1 MKRLYEVIEKRDS
14 HSRPISAVTNIRS
27 PTLPR
32 SRGRATTTCR
42 ESNGRTIPIWRA
54 GSRQSM
60 SVPGSRRRSPKSPPS
75 SRTARPRPTT
85 RRTASSIAD
94 VTRGRELSS
103 CAPIAS
109 WPGSSRPFCYVLLL
123 RRNRL
128 LDRRRFLGLVGLAI
142 GLAQELVEELGAL
155 LLILRFLCFLRL
167 PLFGEPVIV
176 HFPAHRILHP
186 WWRDRC
192 QRGATSRSSEPLA
205 GLPLTLDHVIPSV
218 ERATAKGETLA
229 RSIRRQPCNPG
240 DGESA
245 WIGNRNRAPPLAGRR
260 RRGVLD

>member
-1 MKRLYEVIEKRDS
+1 GTG
-14 HSRPISAVTNIRS
+14 RPG
-27 PTLPR
+27 PT
-32 SRGRATTTCR
+32 T
-42 ESNGRTIPIWRA
+42 
-54 GSRQSM
+54 
-60 SVPGSRRRSPKSPPS
+60 
-75 SRTARPRPTT
+75 SRTVPY
-85 RRTASSIAD
+85 SGD
-94 VTRGRELSS
+94 VTRGRALSS
-103 CAPIAS
+103 RPPIAS

-218 ERATAKGETLA
+218 ERATAKGETLV

-245 WIGNRNRAPPLAGRR
+245 WIGNRNRAPPGADVEAFSINLQAMPSFEA
-260 RRGVLD
+260 